1 MKRARGVSCLLID
14 RLEKRQMKEA
24 RGREDEN

>member
-1 MKRARGVSCLLID
+1 MKGARGVGCLLID